1 MKKTI
6 KSVIY
11 YFPALA
17 LIYRNARDSL
27 KQCHLSRKTPW
38 GFNFAGHKA
47 MANGSFEPDETKV
60 VRRLLT
66 EVDVLV
72 NAGANVGYYCC
83 HALSMGKPVIAVE
96 PNTRNLHYLLKNIQN
111 NGWAKLAEVFPV
123 ALGNCTNILQMW
135 GGGTAASLV
144 KGWASIPE
152 SYVTQVP
159 ILSLDRLLSD
169 AIRGKRA
176 LILVDIEGA
185 EYMMMQGAKQTLMSK
200 PPPIWMMEISS
211 TEHQPA
217 GIAINPNFSKTF
229 SLFFEQGYK
238 AFTADEKAQEI
249 TAQTV
254 QLVME
259 EKLKLG
265 THNFVFS
272 AVRLNTG
279 SLHAF
284 K

>member
-1 MKKTI
+1 MGGGGQ
-6 KSVIY
+6 
-11 YFPALA
+11 PHPW
-17 LIYRNARDSL
+17 L
-27 KQCHLSRKTPW
+27 KAGHLSPR
-38 GFNFAGHKA
+38 A
-47 MANGSFEPDETKV
+47 
-60 VRRLLT
+60 
-66 EVDVLV
+66 
-72 NAGANVGYYCC
+72 
-83 HALSMGKPVIAVE
+83 
-96 PNTRNLHYLLKNIQN
+96 
-111 NGWAKLAEVFPV
+111 
-123 ALGNCTNILQMW
+123 
-135 GGGTAASLV
+135 
-144 KGWASIPE
+144 
-152 SYVTQVP
+152 YVTQVP

-185 EYMMMQGAKQTLMSK
+185 EYMMMQGAKQTLMSE

-217 GIAINPNFSKTF
+217 DIAINPNFSKTF